1 MLFNYLNFQFSKS
14 WRFWDSFSLACW
26 AIRSSLVPL
35 YPMLISIMPL
45 SWCSGG
51 LCPKLVAGPSAQK
64 NYFFLDPLAVFL
76 GAASSK
82 ISDLAFLTRF
92 KGVGSVSLAFFSESS
107 SPFLSFLLLSL
118 FFLALAFDAGSA
130 PAGAPLMFLSY
141 VVMSSGGPGRS
152 RRDRGRA
159 VAWGGKWLSREAEIA
174 QCSYSGSH
182 HLWYI
187 ERSTPS
193 QLSSIVQLPW
203 GKDMTEL
210 TCNHQITMLSET
222 SIMQNKWHWNRL
234 IRSMARLL
242 SRVQHHELGLLLG
255 QGVICGIHILEDN
268 AHLISNPRKDPM
280 IPIKIEKFS
289 KESIIH
295 WYDD

>member
-92 KGVGSVSLAFFSESS
+92 QRSRF
-107 SPFLSFLLLSL
+107 SFLGFLLRIIVPFFVLLTLILILLSL
-118 FFLALAFDAGSA
+118 SLW
-130 PAGAPLMFLSY
+130 
-141 VVMSSGGPGRS
+141 R
-152 RRDRGRA
+152 
-159 VAWGGKWLSREAEIA
+159 WA
-174 QCSYSGSH
+174 QPQQV
-182 HLWYI
+182 HLWCSSAMWLCQVAALDGAEGI
-187 ERSTPS
+187 EEG
-193 QLSSIVQLPW
+193 L
-203 GKDMTEL
+203 
-210 TCNHQITMLSET
+210 
-222 SIMQNKWHWNRL
+222 WNEAV
-234 IRSMARLL
+234 S
-242 SRVQHHELGLLLG
+242 
-255 QGVICGIHILEDN
+255 D
-268 AHLISNPRKDPM
+268 
-280 IPIKIEKFS
+280 
-289 KESIIH
+289 
-295 WYDD
+295 